1 MVTCQTC
8 HCHMAPDRAK
18 DMSMTWSQRNHPG
31 DSDSS
36 NVEAMHLNQS
46 QKQATVRRGASIWKG
61 RHKSGVCSKQPGR
74 AAGERPDKK
83 KSETCS

>member
-31 DSDSS
+31 DSHILGRYLKRWS
-36 NVEAMHLNQS
+36 NASEPISKAGHGTERSFHMEG
-46 QKQATVRRGASIWKG
+46 QAQVRGMLQAA
-61 RHKSGVCSKQPGR
+61 R
-74 AAGERPDKK
+74 AGSR
-83 KSETCS
+83 